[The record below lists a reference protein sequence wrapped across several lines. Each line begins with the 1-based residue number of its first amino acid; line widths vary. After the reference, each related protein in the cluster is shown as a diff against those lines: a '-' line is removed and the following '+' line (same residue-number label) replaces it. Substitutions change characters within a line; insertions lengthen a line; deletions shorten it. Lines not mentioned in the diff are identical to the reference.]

1 MGQTASDGVKVICN
15 DVVQKGDSVYIDAVV
30 TVSSDAVKSRSY
42 LELTPVLESA
52 SQKEGLPSILVNGRI
67 RQKVYNREVAL
78 DNLNDVP
85 HYTIL
90 KAGKEDQ
97 VVSYK
102 TAVPF
107 EDWMKD
113 ARVVLDPNLCGC
125 GKEEAGSP
133 LLIADKIRRRPD
145 KRYEVQPTF
154 SYITPMA
161 ETEKHRAE
169 VGTAFLD
176 FQVGKY
182 QILPDFRNNAV
193 ELAKIN
199 NTIRTVTE
207 DKNVKPTGIVLK
219 GYASP
224 EGSYASNKKLAD
236 NRVKALRDYI
246 RQKNDFKADFFTMSS
261 EPEDWVGFKEKVEAD
276 PNVPN
281 RSEVLAII
289 DSSDDPDR
297 KEAKLRA
304 LGGGAAF
311 RYVLKDIFPSLRRSE
326 YKIDYTVREFTVDE
340 GREIIKTR
348 PQQLS
353 LGEMFAV
360 ANSYEIGSDTFI
372 ENVDIILVDGLST
385 FGNGVE
391 VAVLN
396 ETGGR
401 EVLMNDKL
409 SAHQAYILAL
419 YRHRPE
425 LINRMKSIADYYSN
439 KHASAI
445 GSIGNHVMI
454 LNTGSIKNVRIGD
467 YCHICGTCRLSNG
480 SVNSNVTAPVHIGHG
495 VICDDFI
502 ISSGSKVDDGTML
515 TRCFVGQSC
524 KLGHNYSASDSLF
537 FSNCQGENGE
547 ACAIFAGPF
556 TCLLYTS
563 PSPRDCS

>member
-1 MGQTASDGVKVICN
+1 MNKKINTYMMAAMMAVVSPAIMGQTASDGVKVICN

-30 TVSSDAVKSRSY
+30 TVSGDAVKSRSY

-90 KAGKEDQ
+90 KANKEDQ

-261 EPEDWVGFKEKVEAD
+261 EPEDWAGFKEKVEAD

-326 YKIDYTVREFTVDE
+326 YKIDYTVREFTEDE

-348 PQQLS
+348 PQ
-353 LGEMFAV
+353 
-360 ANSYEIGSDTFI
+360 
-372 ENVDIILVDGLST
+372 
-385 FGNGVE
+385 
-391 VAVLN
+391 
-396 ETGGR
+396 
-401 EVLMNDKL
+401 
-409 SAHQAYILAL
+409 
-419 YRHRPE
+419 
-425 LINRMKSIADYYSN
+425 
-439 KHASAI
+439 
-445 GSIGNHVMI
+445 
-454 LNTGSIKNVRIGD
+454 
-467 YCHICGTCRLSNG
+467 
-480 SVNSNVTAPVHIGHG
+480 
-495 VICDDFI
+495 
-502 ISSGSKVDDGTML
+502 
-515 TRCFVGQSC
+515 
-524 KLGHNYSASDSLF
+524 
-537 FSNCQGENGE
+537 
-547 ACAIFAGPF
+547 
-556 TCLLYTS
+556 
-563 PSPRDCS
+563 

>member
-1 MGQTASDGVKVICN
+1 MNKKINTYMMAAMMAVVSPAIMGQTASDGVKVICN

-30 TVSSDAVKSRSY
+30 TVSGDAVKSRSY

-90 KAGKEDQ
+90 KADKEDQ

-261 EPEDWVGFKEKVEAD
+261 EPEDWVGFKEKE
-276 PNVPN
+276 
-281 RSEVLAII
+281 
-289 DSSDDPDR
+289 
-297 KEAKLRA
+297 
-304 LGGGAAF
+304 
-311 RYVLKDIFPSLRRSE
+311 
-326 YKIDYTVREFTVDE
+326 
-340 GREIIKTR
+340 
-348 PQQLS
+348 
-353 LGEMFAV
+353 
-360 ANSYEIGSDTFI
+360 
-372 ENVDIILVDGLST
+372 
-385 FGNGVE
+385 
-391 VAVLN
+391 
-396 ETGGR
+396 
-401 EVLMNDKL
+401 
-409 SAHQAYILAL
+409 
-419 YRHRPE
+419 
-425 LINRMKSIADYYSN
+425 
-439 KHASAI
+439 
-445 GSIGNHVMI
+445 
-454 LNTGSIKNVRIGD
+454 
-467 YCHICGTCRLSNG
+467 
-480 SVNSNVTAPVHIGHG
+480 
-495 VICDDFI
+495 
-502 ISSGSKVDDGTML
+502 
-515 TRCFVGQSC
+515 
-524 KLGHNYSASDSLF
+524 
-537 FSNCQGENGE
+537 
-547 ACAIFAGPF
+547 
-556 TCLLYTS
+556 
-563 PSPRDCS
+563 

>member
-1 MGQTASDGVKVICN
+1 MNKKINAYMMAAMMAVVSPAIMGQTASDGVKVICN

-224 EGSYASNKKLAD
+224 E
-236 NRVKALRDYI
+236 
-246 RQKNDFKADFFTMSS
+246 
-261 EPEDWVGFKEKVEAD
+261 DWVGFKEKVEAD

-360 ANSYEIGSDTFI
+360 ANSYEIGSD
-372 ENVDIILVDGLST
+372 EYNNVFDIAVRMFPNDP
-385 FGNGVE
+385 
-391 VAVLN
+391 VANLN
-396 ETGGR
+396 AA
-401 EVLMNDKL
+401 N
-409 SAHQAYILAL
+409 
-419 YRHRPE
+419 
-425 LINRMKSIADYYSN
+425 IAMGKGDY
-439 KHASAI
+439 ASAKNYLAKA
-445 GSIGNHVMI
+445 GNAPEAVHAKGV
-454 LNTGSIKNVRIGD
+454 
-467 YCHICGTCRLSNG
+467 LS
-480 SVNSNVTAPVHIGHG
+480 
-495 VICDDFI
+495 
-502 ISSGSKVDDGTML
+502 ML
-515 TRCFVGQSC
+515 TGDLTEAESLLKQAQDMGVKAAAINLEELRKKIEDNAVF
-524 KLGHNYSASDSLF
+524 DSF
-537 FSNCQGENGE
+537 N
-547 ACAIFAGPF
+547 AVK
-556 TCLLYTS
+556 
-563 PSPRDCS
+563 